1 MNNARFSGSI
11 FSRTVI
17 ANLKC
22 LQHDSIFKI
31 TVPSI
36 WKNFNMR
43 YLQHNCNF
51 NMTVFFHMT
60 LSSTWHASTFNMTVI
75 SIWKSIS
82 STMQYVNYDN
92 IFTVTFQYV
101 QNDSWISSIWHSSM
115 RVSSSC
121 AHSGWIPTDWRYM
134 WWQCKHKALQLH
146 VPNHDKNKNINTCI
160 CI

>member
-92 IFTVTFQYV
+92 IFTVTFQYG

-115 RVSSSC
+115 RVSSIQSHLAVLTLGESLQTGGIC
-121 AHSGWIPTDWRYM
+121 GDNVNTKHCNYM
-134 WWQCKHKALQLH
+134 YQIMIKIK
-146 VPNHDKNKNINTCI
+146 T
-160 CI
+160 